1 MTSKTIVAGRIA
13 NLHSYNG
20 MDDVDEKRKNFEV
33 YYMHEAYKGYLTD
46 VLKVKDDRARKEA
59 ESLDDEKLV
68 EYMAVRHPRF
78 AALAKEHGFQPSDVS
93 SQRFGG

>member
-33 YYMHEAYKGYLTD
+33 YYMHEAYKAYLTD
-46 VLKVKDDRARKEA
+46 VLKVKDDRARTEA

-68 EYMAVRHPRF
+68 
-78 AALAKEHGFQPSDVS
+78 
-93 SQRFGG
+93 